1 MMKFIGSIVA
11 VIVAFFALIWL
22 FISMTTIPAGY
33 VGVRVNLYA
42 DKGVQNEV
50 VGTGRYFLGINER
63 MYEFPTFNQL
73 MNYETPFTFQTSDAM
88 DVKARIGVEYNIEP
102 EKAADVFATYR
113 KGIEE
118 ITEVNLR
125 QYISDALINHGTTM
139 DINELTQGGKTHL
152 LDSVTKEIR
161 DKLSPIGI
169 RIIKLSWIDDLQ
181 YPEQVKES
189 INAKIEAT
197 QRALLR
203 ENEVAQSKAEAQKL
217 IEAAKGEA
225 ESVRLRAQAEA
236 DAIAIKAKA
245 LRDNPNVLQLN
256 AIDKWDGKLPVYMT
270 GGAAVPFVPVK

>member
-1 MMKFIGSIVA
+1 MMKFIGSVIA

-42 DKGVQNEV
+42 DKGIQNEV

-125 QYISDALINHGTTM
+125 QYISDALINHGTAM

>member
-1 MMKFIGSIVA
+1 MMKFIGSVIA

-125 QYISDALINHGTTM
+125 QYISDALINHGTAM